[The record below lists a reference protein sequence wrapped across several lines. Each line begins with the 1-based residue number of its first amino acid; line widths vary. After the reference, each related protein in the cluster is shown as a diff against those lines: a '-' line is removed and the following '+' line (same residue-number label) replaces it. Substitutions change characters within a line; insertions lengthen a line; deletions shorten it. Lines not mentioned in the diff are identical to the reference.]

1 MIDASPLLEV
11 SGLNAGYGRI
21 EVLHDVSLEVRRGE
35 FVAIVGANGAGK
47 TTLLR
52 SIMGLVASRGR
63 ISFSGEDLSSRSASA
78 RAALRIGYVPEG
90 RRVFPGLTVE
100 ENLRVGGYTN
110 RDREAAG
117 LEEVFD
123 LFPRLA
129 ERRRQAAR
137 TLSGGEQ
144 QMLAMGR
151 AMMVDPLLL
160 FADEVSLGLAPI
172 VIERIFDVMV
182 EMNRRGRAVLLAEQD
197 VAIALEAA
205 SRAYVLDTGSIALQG
220 RATDL
225 LDDPRVVSAYLQEV

>member
-1 MIDASPLLEV
+1 
-11 SGLNAGYGRI
+11 
-21 EVLHDVSLEVRRGE
+21 
-35 FVAIVGANGAGK
+35 
-47 TTLLR
+47 
-52 SIMGLVASRGR
+52 
-63 ISFSGEDLSSRSASA
+63 
-78 RAALRIGYVPEG
+78 VPEG

-100 ENLRVGGYTN
+100 ENLRVGGYAN

-151 AMMVDPLLL
+151 AMMVDPVLLI
-160 FADEVSLGLAPI
+160 ADEVSLGLAPI
-172 VIERIFDVMV
+172 VVERIFDVMI

-220 RATDL
+220 RAADL
-225 LDDPRVVSAYLQEV
+225 LDDPRIVSAYLQEV